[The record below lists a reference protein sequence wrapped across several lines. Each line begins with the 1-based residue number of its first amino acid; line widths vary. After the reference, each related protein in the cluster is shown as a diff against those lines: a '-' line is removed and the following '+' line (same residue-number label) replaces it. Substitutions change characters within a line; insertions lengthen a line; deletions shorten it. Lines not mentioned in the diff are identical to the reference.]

1 MTFSR
6 SDMDCPKSPR
16 SVDFPNYQA
25 YLDAYDAYVFKLDQ
39 YNNKRRHQ
47 PAAERNTADF
57 RQSFAALQAEMAK
70 SDEEDKLIAYANARE
85 LRVQQWRD
93 RVSREIDGSDD

>member
-1 MTFSR
+1 M
-6 SDMDCPKSPR
+6 
-16 SVDFPNYQA
+16 
-25 YLDAYDAYVFKLDQ
+25 FKLDQ

-47 PAAERNTADF
+47 PAVERNTADF

-85 LRVQQWRD
+85 LRVQQWRE
-93 RVSREIDGSDD
+93 RVARETDGSDD